1 MCNFSINGNL
11 KNILVELHKKINSV
25 LLLIVYGY
33 EFNDNLL
40 TLSNNAVII
49 VMLENKVKAF
59 RIF

>member
-1 MCNFSINGNL
+1 M
-11 KNILVELHKKINSV
+11 VELHKKINSL

-49 VMLENKVKAF
+49 GMLENKVKAF
-59 RIF
+59 MDILT

>member
-1 MCNFSINGNL
+1 M
-11 KNILVELHKKINSV
+11 VELHKKINRV

-59 RIF
+59 MDILT